1 MVITRLRNLNRWR
14 TYVNII
20 ARVVE
25 EISPDAEVYLIGGAA
40 ENRLM
45 VLSDIDILIA
55 LPHEPS
61 REEALRL
68 KTLIFEKAEEQG
80 LPPYAPI
87 ELHITSFKTLHR
99 YRGLKLGLSK

>member
-20 ARVVE
+20 ARVVK

-40 ENRLM
+40 ENRLT
-45 VLSDIDILIA
+45 VLSDIDILVA

-61 REEALRL
+61 LEEALRL
-68 KTLIFEKAEEQG
+68 KTMIFEKAEEQG

-87 ELHITSFKTLHR
+87 ELHITSIKTLHR
-99 YRGLKLGLSK
+99 YRGLKQRLSE